1 MIDCSSN
8 SNKIRTI
15 QKHREEEEA
24 SDLECWATPT
34 RWATPAPTRACWL
47 GGEALMGQRREATGL
62 CGALLPGFTNE
73 LTNKK
78 QLQTN
83 KSFMSKHSGHVQLV
97 VGDSQSDSIQCLN
110 FAKK

>member
-97 VGDSQSDSIQCLN
+97 VGDTQSDSIQCLN

>member
-1 MIDCSSN
+1 MIDCPSN
-8 SNKIRTI
+8 SNKSRTI
-15 QKHREEEEA
+15 QNYQEEEEP

-47 GGEALMGQRREATGL
+47 GGEALMGLRREATGL

-78 QLQTN
+78 QLQT
-83 KSFMSKHSGHVQLV
+83 SKIFSETQ
-97 VGDSQSDSIQCLN
+97 
-110 FAKK
+110 

>member
-47 GGEALMGQRREATGL
+47 GGEVLMDQRKEATGL

-78 QLQTN
+78 QLQT
-83 KSFMSKHSGHVQLV
+83 SK
-97 VGDSQSDSIQCLN
+97 I
-110 FAKK
+110 F

>member
-47 GGEALMGQRREATGL
+47 GGEALMGRRREATGL

-83 KSFMSKHSGHVQLV
+83 KSV
-97 VGDSQSDSIQCLN
+97 
-110 FAKK
+110 KKTQWS

>member
-78 QLQTN
+78 TIAN
-83 KSFMSKHSGHVQLV
+83 SEEEPIYDYVPWMGH
-97 VGDSQSDSIQCLN
+97 G
-110 FAKK
+110 